1 MPENRQMKYCIQNFP
16 IGNLQIEVAE
26 NCLTH
31 IIYTDL
37 PPTSNEI
44 SDEILSGTILQ
55 LNEYFAGTRKKFDL
69 PLAPAGTDFQ
79 QKVWRGLLSVEYG
92 NTFTYKELAELVN
105 SPKACRAVGHAC
117 HLNPVSIVIP
127 CHRIIGHNG
136 TLTGYAGGLQ
146 NKQFLLDLEKRHKYY
161 YSA

>member
-1 MPENRQMKYCIQNFP
+1 MRNLHRNNSLNMRHLTRLTAQSPAYICGNSLQKATQLNLECKMPENRQMKYCIQNFP
-16 IGNLQIEVAE
+16 IGNLRLEVAE

-69 PLAPAGTDFQ
+69 PLAPAGSDF
-79 QKVWRGLLSVEYG
+79 
-92 NTFTYKELAELVN
+92 
-105 SPKACRAVGHAC
+105 
-117 HLNPVSIVIP
+117 
-127 CHRIIGHNG
+127 
-136 TLTGYAGGLQ
+136 
-146 NKQFLLDLEKRHKYY
+146 
-161 YSA
+161 